1 MEKDNFGQWVISKDY
16 DAARLAEAMCKH
28 LNFTYAPSD
37 EHYWMQGRSSE
48 ADFLYVTTNSL
59 THEQLKAISDEVGAE
74 RTLLICCKAFQGANA
89 ADFTNLTITKI
100 PAAILDR
107 CEWGRDDY
115 SLKIAALPM
124 VEDDEPE
131 PVPETPARRNATAA
145 KQPGLFGGEDEA

>member
-1 MEKDNFGQWVISKDY
+1 
-16 DAARLAEAMCKH
+16 MCKH
-28 LNFTYAPSD
+28 LNFAYAPSD

-74 RTLLICCKAFQGANA
+74 RTLLICCKAFQGAHA
-89 ADFTNLTITKI
+89 TDFANLTITKI

-115 SLKIAALPM
+115 SLKISALPM
-124 VEDDEPE
+124 ARDDGPESEPE
-131 PVPETPARRNATAA
+131 KAERKRSTPAN
-145 KQPGLFGGEDEA
+145 QPGLFGGEE